1 MKTLIKAILIT
12 LCIAAAGPASAVTIA
27 AGSAVVADMGWS
39 YQPSVLTIAERVLA
53 LEKSMGVM
61 EATQKEA
68 LKLARE
74 QMESRMDGFPQQY
87 AMKGDI
93 KGELE
98 VVKIEIESIKKDI
111 ATCKTCQAILAE
123 KASHNSVMI
132 TICISILGLF
142 MAGIALVFRAYKV

>member
-1 MKTLIKAILIT
+1 MKALCRAILLIICVCCVPASALT
-12 LCIAAAGPASAVTIA
+12 IAAASN
-27 AGSAVVADMGWS
+27 WQ
-39 YQPSVLTIAERVLA
+39 YELTIPTLAERVLA
-53 LEKSMGVM
+53 LEKSMAVL
-61 EATQKEA
+61 ETNQKEA

-74 QMESRMDGFPQQY
+74 QMELRMDGFPQQF

-123 KASHNSVMI
+123 KASQNTVMI
-132 TICISILGLF
+132 TMGISILGLF
-142 MAGIALVFRAYKV
+142 MAGFALVMRAYKV